1 MSNSEVPV
9 TLGRY
14 QIAEELG
21 RGAMGVVYLGVDP
34 VIARPVAI
42 KVVKESEYLTPAE
55 AEQFRARFRHE
66 AEAAGRLAHPDIVQV
81 FDIGENYMVME
92 FIEGRPLSA
101 VLSEGTHF
109 SVRQV
114 LAQIQRA
121 ADAIDYAHRNGIVH
135 RDIKPGNIMILDD
148 GGLKVMDFGVARL
161 DNSNLTAVGTVVG
174 SVRYMAPEQMMG
186 EKVDGRADT
195 FSLAAVAYEMLTA
208 HPPFP
213 GKTITEVVSRVIRGG
228 HVPPC
233 FVESRLPPAVDRVF
247 AKAFAF
253 SAADRYARAVDLSGE
268 LAEALRPVL
277 DLELDHGPQV
287 EIPTEVDATAV
298 EPDHLSDPGATQAA
312 ALLPHDEDLL
322 ATLVPSEKKSP
333 EKEKKSPKS
342 AAAKPELDSTLMMAA
357 TPFAAAPAPPPARP
371 LTAKTVIMDAAS
383 TRRDAVLMIESEPS
397 GAAVFVD
404 GTRVGVTPLPDYET
418 CFGRHEVRLEADRC
432 EPVTLSVELGPE
444 RPLQA
449 LTVSLAPARRADG
462 SIRPGQ
468 FMPFGRDVMPPCRIS
483 GALPVFPDGARE
495 RGLAGS
501 PIVEVWVGEKGD
513 VIDLAVVASAGA
525 ILDGALLDA
534 VSQWRFTPARVRGVP
549 VAVRVTIQ
557 HHFRG

>member
-1 MSNSEVPV
+1 MSDTEAPV

-66 AEAAGRLAHPDIVQV
+66 AEAAGRLSHPDIVQV
-81 FDIGENYMVME
+81 FDIGDNYMVME
-92 FIEGRPLSA
+92 FIEGRPLSS
-101 VLSEGTHF
+101 VLAEGTHF
-109 SVRQV
+109 SVRQILGQV
-114 LAQIQRA
+114 QRA

-135 RDIKPGNIMILDD
+135 RDIKPGNIMILDG

-161 DNSNLTAVGTVVG
+161 DNSNLTAVGAVVG

-233 FVESRLPPAVDRVF
+233 FVESRLPPALDRVF
-247 AKAFAF
+247 AKAFAIA
-253 SAADRYARAVDLSGE
+253 AADRYARAVDLSRE

-277 DLELDHGPQV
+277 DLELNHGPQI
-287 EIPTEVDATAV
+287 EIPTEVDGTAV
-298 EPDHLSDPGATQAA
+298 EPDHVSDPGATASGVA

-322 ATLVPSEKKSP
+322 ATLVTEKKP
-333 EKEKKSPKS
+333 GKKASKTTAREAPKAIP
-342 AAAKPELDSTLMMAA
+342 AAPALDSTVMMAA
-357 TPFAAAPAPPPARP
+357 PARSGST
-371 LTAKTVIMDAAS
+371 TAKTVIMDAAS
-383 TRRDAVLMIESEPS
+383 SRDAVLMVESEPP
-397 GAAVFVD
+397 GATVWVD

-418 CFGRHEVRLEADRC
+418 TLGRHEVRLEAERC
-432 EPVTLSVELGPE
+432 DPVSLVVELSPE

-449 LTVSLAPARRADG
+449 LTVSLAPARKADG
-462 SIRPGQ
+462 SVRPGQ
-468 FMPFGRDVMPPCRIS
+468 FVPFGPDVMPPCRIS
-483 GALPVFPDGARE
+483 GALPAFPEGARE

-557 HHFRG
+557 HHFRS